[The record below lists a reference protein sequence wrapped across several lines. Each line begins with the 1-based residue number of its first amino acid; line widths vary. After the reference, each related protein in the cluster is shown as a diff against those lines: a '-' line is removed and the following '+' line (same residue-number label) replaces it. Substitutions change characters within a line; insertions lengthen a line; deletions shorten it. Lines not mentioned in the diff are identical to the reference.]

1 MKIHESFLFVGG
13 FLAAVFGLVLA
24 LGSCSAAQQQQ
35 VQSNAAT
42 VASVASAAAPVV
54 QSVLPIVQAV
64 LLMRDVSAAGAASV
78 YCTYDGTAG
87 SPMIDC
93 QR

>member
-1 MKIHESFLFVGG
+1 MNSRSLVLLLFVV
-13 FLAAVFGLVLA
+13 FNLAIFAHGQVG
-24 LGSCSAAQQQQ
+24 CSAAQQQQ

-54 QSVLPIVQAV
+54 QSVLPVVQAV
-64 LLMRDVSAAGAASV
+64 LLMRDVSVSGSASV

-87 SPMIDC
+87 SPVIEC
-93 QR
+93 SK